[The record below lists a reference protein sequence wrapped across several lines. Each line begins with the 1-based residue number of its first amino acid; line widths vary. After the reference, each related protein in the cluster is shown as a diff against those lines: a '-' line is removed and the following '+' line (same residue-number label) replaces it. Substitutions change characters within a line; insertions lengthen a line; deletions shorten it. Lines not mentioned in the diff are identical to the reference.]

1 MTKEHWF
8 IIKSINLDVDMKNK
22 YNLENEFKKLELSDA

>member
-1 MTKEHWF
+1 MTKEQWF